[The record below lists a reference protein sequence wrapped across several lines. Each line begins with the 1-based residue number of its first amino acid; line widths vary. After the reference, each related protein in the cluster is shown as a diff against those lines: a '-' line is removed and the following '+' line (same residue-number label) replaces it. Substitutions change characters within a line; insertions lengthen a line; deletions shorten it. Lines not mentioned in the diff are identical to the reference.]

1 MISHF
6 KCWFQVVLRGLA
18 QVAVADCGVMIVVGS
33 QMAVSS
39 ALELISSA
47 RRAGAD
53 IVVVSLDPPARS
65 LAPGDLVLSHKA
77 EEVLPA
83 LSLLL
88 DCPNGPMWGMNRR
101 NVPLARAA

>member
-1 MISHF
+1 
-6 KCWFQVVLRGLA
+6 
-18 QVAVADCGVMIVVGS
+18 MIVVGS

-39 ALELISSA
+39 ALELISRA

-53 IVVVSLDPPARS
+53 IVVVSLDPPAQS
-65 LAPGDLVLSHKA
+65 LAPGDLVLFHRA

-83 LSLLL
+83 LALLL
-88 DCPNGPMWGMNRR
+88 DCPNGRMWGMNRR

>member
-18 QVAVADCGVMIVVGS
+18 QVAFADCGVMIVIGS

-39 ALELISSA
+39 ALEPVARA
-47 RRAGAD
+47 RRAGAE

-65 LAPGDLVLSHKA
+65 LAPGDLALSHTA

-83 LSLLL
+83 LALLL
-88 DCPNGPMWGMNRR
+88 DCPNGRMWGMNRR
-101 NVPLARAA
+101 NVPLAAA